1 MSKSFF
7 NEGEQRL
14 LGQFTRNAIDGK
26 GIADQLKTSLFH
38 RCILDDAS
46 TLASISKD
54 RTFMTALFL
63 QLSLSLSKHVDETSK
78 FGLNIVSDFDL
89 VHNFSKDTSLEAYI
103 TKHPHLA
110 SLSESTKKALKKQS
124 EKCKKWIRLQRSNLI
139 GHWDLPDG
147 DAPEK
152 PKKKRAVAVV
162 TVESVEASSNQ
173 KMERLSHERS
183 VVQYNVLAR
192 DLGEPTITM
201 TVSENES
208 VASASHRHKKN
219 ARTLAIEPV
228 YPNSEPEDEHS
239 MVAPA
244 PDNSQSMD
252 VSIPDDKL

>member
-1 MSKSFF
+1 
-7 NEGEQRL
+7 
-14 LGQFTRNAIDGK
+14 
-26 GIADQLKTSLFH
+26 
-38 RCILDDAS
+38 
-46 TLASISKD
+46 
-54 RTFMTALFL
+54 
-63 QLSLSLSKHVDETSK
+63 
-78 FGLNIVSDFDL
+78 
-89 VHNFSKDTSLEAYI
+89 VHNFSKDTSLEVYI
-103 TKHPHLA
+103 AKHPHLE

-147 DAPEK
+147 EAPEK

-162 TVESVEASSNQ
+162 TVESVEASSDQ

-219 ARTLAIEPV
+219 ARPLAIEPV

-244 PDNSQSMD
+244 PANSQSIVVYSAVPASDDSTSMD
-252 VSIPDDKL
+252 PSTPVAVVDEVPTPVMNVITLQHLLNAIPSLSSEQGVVMSVDMEGGILFFRAFDSEEATTLNLADIVKDYTF